1 HPARRRRHVGALF
14 PSRAP
19 GRGFRL
25 RRRVPRLAVRTAV
38 VARELRSQP
47 AGGTGG
53 RCRPALL
60 RGEGSARPAQ
70 HPQPADGLTVGM
82 TAMAD
87 ELLSYLWE
95 TAVHRFLAEGI
106 NYRDL
111 LDLRERIA
119 TIGEWPARWSEMA
132 AHYEQLGDGA
142 LASGFTATAGSHLA

>member
-1 HPARRRRHVGALF
+1 
-14 PSRAP
+14 
-19 GRGFRL
+19 
-25 RRRVPRLAVRTAV
+25 
-38 VARELRSQP
+38 
-47 AGGTGG
+47 
-53 RCRPALL
+53 
-60 RGEGSARPAQ
+60 
-70 HPQPADGLTVGM
+70 VGM

-142 LASGFTATAGSHLA
+142 LASGFTATAGSHLARAALHHFFAQYLFWDDPSTKRAMIEKAAATLRRAAPYLDPPLQPLEIPFGAVRMPGYLRLPLGVHKPPCVL